1 MEITWLGHSC
11 FKIRGKEATVVT
23 DPYDETIGYSCPRLS
38 ANIVTVSHGHPGHS
52 YLSRIDGNPKV
63 IRRPG
68 EYEIKGVFIM
78 GLSNFHDAQQGS
90 QRGKNVAY
98 LIEMEDVRL
107 CHLGDLGHLPS
118 SRQVEELSD
127 PGVLFVPVGG
137 VSTTDAKMAA
147 EIVRLLRPR
156 VVIPMHYGT
165 AVVPRL
171 EPLSEFIKEMGLREV
186 LPQPKISIT
195 SSNLPQETKVV
206 VLDYLPQ

>member
-11 FKIRGKEATVVT
+11 FKIKGKEATVVT
-23 DPYDETIGYSCPRLS
+23 DPYDETIGYPFPRLN
-38 ANIVTVSHGHPGHS
+38 ANIVTVSHGHRGHS
-52 YLSRIDGNPKV
+52 YLARIDGNPKV
-63 IRRPG
+63 VNRPG
-68 EYEIKGVFIM
+68 EYEIKGVFII
-78 GLSNFHDAQQGS
+78 GLPNFHDTQQGS

-98 LIEMEDVRL
+98 LIEMEDVRF

-137 VSTTDAKMAA
+137 VSALDAKTAA
-147 EIVRLLRPR
+147 ELVRLLRPR

-165 AVVPRL
+165 AVVPWL
-171 EPLSEFIKEMGLREV
+171 EPLSGFIKEMGLREV

-206 VLDYLPQ
+206 ILDYLLQ